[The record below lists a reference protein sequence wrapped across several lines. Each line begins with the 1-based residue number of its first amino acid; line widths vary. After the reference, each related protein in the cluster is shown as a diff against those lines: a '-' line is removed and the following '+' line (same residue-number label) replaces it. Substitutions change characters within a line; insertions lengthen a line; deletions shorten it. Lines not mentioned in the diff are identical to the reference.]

1 MARIANACRA
11 YGLMPI
17 DGPFSV
23 IGDAEGLRGAARRA
37 GALGFEGKMAIHPS
51 QIEAIHEVMTP
62 SSDQIEWA
70 NEVLAAMKQGEAEG
84 RGAVKDKR
92 GEMIDLLHVKLANKV
107 IERAARAEGR
117 S

>member
-1 MARIANACRA
+1 
-11 YGLMPI
+11 LLPI
-17 DGPFSV
+17 DGPFSGIPDV
-23 IGDAEGLRGAARRA
+23 EGLRAAAKRA